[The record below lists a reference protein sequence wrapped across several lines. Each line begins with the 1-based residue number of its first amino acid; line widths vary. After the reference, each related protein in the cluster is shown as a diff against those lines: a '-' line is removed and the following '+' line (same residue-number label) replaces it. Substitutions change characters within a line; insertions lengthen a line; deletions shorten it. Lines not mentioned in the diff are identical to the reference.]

1 MSARVRAYDK
11 HCFSTHPAWKKSKTE
26 AAPAPDMTIDSRKLT
41 RYAKALR
48 GRRIGVIGDFML
60 DRYVWGSATRLSP
73 EAPVPVVDFMNES
86 QALGGAGNVARN
98 LAALGA
104 TVFPFGAVGDDE
116 EGRAILSLLDT
127 EGMTAKGMTVDASR
141 VTTVKT
147 RIVAKNH
154 QVVRV
159 DRERREPLGRV
170 LEDRLVRA
178 IKAALPRLDALVV
191 SDYDKGVVTDTL
203 ADRALTECHRRGVPA
218 LVKPKTSRLFAYRG
232 ATLIVCNAKE
242 AGFFVTRSL
251 EDDESVEQAGRALLA
266 HFGCSAVVITRGS
279 EGLNVFEDTSPKGFH
294 VSATSREISY
304 ARVGQAGV
312 DRSAHGR
319 QVFDVTGAGDTVLS
333 VLALA
338 VAAHVP
344 IREAAVLAN
353 AGAGVVVGKLGTS
366 TVTPGELFA
375 AASDVD

>member
-1 MSARVRAYDK
+1 
-11 HCFSTHPAWKKSKTE
+11 
-26 AAPAPDMTIDSRKLT
+26 MTTKNGKLT
-41 RYAKALR
+41 SFVKALR
-48 GRRIGVIGDFML
+48 GRRIGVAGDFML

-104 TVFPFGAVGDDE
+104 TVFPFGVVGDDE
-116 EGRAILSLLDT
+116 EGRAIRSLFDA
-127 EGMTAKGMTVDASR
+127 EGMTPKGVVVDASR

-147 RIVAKNH
+147 RIVAKHH

-159 DRERREPLGRV
+159 DRERREPLSRS

-178 IKAALPRLDALVV
+178 IKSALPRLGALVV
-191 SDYDKGVVTDTL
+191 SDYDKGVVTDSL
-203 ADRALTECHRRGVPA
+203 ADRVLTECHRRGVPA

-232 ATLIVCNAKE
+232 ASMIVCNAKE

-266 HFGCSAVVITRGS
+266 HFGCSAVVITRGA

-294 VSATSREISY
+294 VEATSSEVSY
-304 ARVGQAGV
+304 DRVGRAGV

-338 VAAHVP
+338 VAAGVP
-344 IREAAVLAN
+344 IREGAILAN

-366 TVTPGELFA
+366 TITPAELFA
-375 AASDVD
+375 AVRDLT

>member
-1 MSARVRAYDK
+1 V
-11 HCFSTHPAWKKSKTE
+11 
-26 AAPAPDMTIDSRKLT
+26 
-41 RYAKALR
+41 
-48 GRRIGVIGDFML
+48 GDFML

-73 EAPVPVVDFMNES
+73 EAPVPVVDFVNES

-104 TVFPFGAVGDDE
+104 TVFPFGVVGEDE
-116 EGRAILSLLDT
+116 EGRAIRSLFSA
-127 EGMTAKGMTVDASR
+127 EGMTPKGVVVDPSR

-147 RIVAKNH
+147 RIIAKHH
-154 QVVRV
+154 QVVRI
-159 DRERREPLGRV
+159 DRERREPLSRA

-178 IKAALPRLDALVV
+178 IKAELPRLGALVL
-191 SDYDKGVVTDTL
+191 SDYDKGVITDTL
-203 ADRALTECHRRGVPA
+203 ADRVLTECHRRSVPA

-232 ATLIVCNAKE
+232 ASLIVCNAKE

-266 HFGCSAVVITRGS
+266 HFGCSTVVITRGAD
-279 EGLNVFEDTSPKGFH
+279 GLNVFEDTSTKSFH
-294 VSATSREISY
+294 VSATSSEIGY
-304 ARVGQAGV
+304 DRVGQAGV
-312 DRSAHGR
+312 DHTAHGR

-338 VAAHVP
+338 VAARVP
-344 IREAAVLAN
+344 IREAAILAN

-366 TVTPGELFA
+366 TITPGELFA
-375 AASDVD
+375 AVRELR

>member
-1 MSARVRAYDK
+1 
-11 HCFSTHPAWKKSKTE
+11 
-26 AAPAPDMTIDSRKLT
+26 MTIGNLKLM

-48 GRRIGVIGDFML
+48 GLKIGVAGDFML
-60 DRYVWGSATRLSP
+60 DCYVWGSATRLSP
-73 EAPVPVVDFMNES
+73 EAPVPVVDFVNES
-86 QALGGAGNVARN
+86 QVLGGAGNVATN

-104 TVFPFGAVGDDE
+104 VVFPFGVVGEDE
-116 EGRAILSLLDT
+116 EGRAIRSLLDAD
-127 EGMTAKGMTVDASR
+127 GMTTKGVAADASR

-147 RIVAKNH
+147 RIVARH
-154 QVVRV
+154 QQIVRV
-159 DRERREPLGRV
+159 DRERREPLSRT

-203 ADRALTECHRRGVPA
+203 ADRVLTECHRREVPA

-232 ATLIVCNAKE
+232 ASLIVCNAKE

-266 HFGCSAVVITRGS
+266 HFGCSTVVITRGS
-279 EGLNVFEDTSPKGFH
+279 EGLTVFEDTSPKGFH
-294 VSATSREISY
+294 VSATSSEISY
-304 ARVGQAGV
+304 ARVGKAGV

-319 QVFDVTGAGDTVLS
+319 QVFDVTGAGDTVIY

-338 VAAHVP
+338 VAARIP
-344 IREAAVLAN
+344 IREAAILAN

-366 TVTPGELFA
+366 TITPGELFA
-375 AASDVD
+375 AVRDLP